1 MTNAQQNVL
10 ETKTD
15 RRRTGFTFRS
25 RLVHGGKENLMA
37 GSSRQKRGS
46 VPTSRSA
53 GEFGIEFVAWFPALG
68 PRIEPSALVGTSK
81 VAIDQLRFM
90 TLLLHY
96 SSVLICFRKFETSF
110 PNGKSF

>member
-15 RRRTGFTFRS
+15 RRKTGFTFRS

-37 GSSRQKRGS
+37 GASRQKRGA

-68 PRIEPSALVGTSK
+68 PRIEPSALVGTPK
-81 VAIDQLRFM
+81 VAIDQLR
-90 TLLLHY
+90 LLLRRIGIWRLA
-96 SSVLICFRKFETSF
+96 V
-110 PNGKSF
+110 

>member
-1 MTNAQQNVL
+1 MTNAQQNVQD
-10 ETKTD
+10 TKTD

-53 GEFGIEFVAWFPALG
+53 GEFGIEFIAWFPALG
-68 PRIEPSALVGTSK
+68 PRIEPSALVGTPK
-81 VAIDQLRFM
+81 VAIDHSR
-90 TLLLHY
+90 LLLRCIGIWRLT
-96 SSVLICFRKFETSF
+96 V
-110 PNGKSF
+110 